1 MANELSLIPEGF
13 PVSLNFGL
21 SNAAANTANVLLLKG
36 ENTGFVVPTGYK
48 FQPLSILAMSNA
60 DLTAG
65 NAAFAVTDNGTVLK
79 NGPTATLSDTVQKK
93 DGQNPVGTEPIA
105 AGHLVGV
112 KATTDAGYLPIT
124 ADLDAVL
131 LGILTPA

>member
-13 PVSLNFGL
+13 PVSLNFAL
-21 SNAAANTANVLLLKG
+21 ENAPANTANVLTLKG
-36 ENTGFVVPTGYK
+36 TNTGFVVPAGYK
-48 FQPLSILAMSNA
+48 FQPIAILAMSNA

-65 NAAFAVTDNGTVLK
+65 TATFAVTDNGTVLK
-79 NGPTATLSDTVQKK
+79 NGPTAKLEDTVQKK
-93 DGQNPVGTEPIA
+93 DGENPIGTEPIA

-131 LGILTPA
+131 LGVLTPA